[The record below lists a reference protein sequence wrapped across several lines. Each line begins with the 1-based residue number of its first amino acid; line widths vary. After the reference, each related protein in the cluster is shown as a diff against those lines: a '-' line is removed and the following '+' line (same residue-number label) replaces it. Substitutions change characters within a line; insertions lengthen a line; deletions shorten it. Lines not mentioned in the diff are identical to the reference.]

1 MKRFLLAMVIGVF
14 LLCGFSPVNGG
25 EVIFEWDPNS
35 EETLAGYRMYQT
47 ITPGDYTYGAEHAIG
62 DIPAGTETFTLSLAV
77 DGTFFWVATAYD
89 TEGRESGPSNEVTAT
104 VAFGPGPVAPTGCI
118 VRIPTN

>member
-1 MKRFLLAMVIGVF
+1 MKRFLLAMIVGAF

-25 EVIFEWDPNS
+25 EVIFEWDANS
-35 EETLAGYRMYQT
+35 ESNLAGYRMYQT
-47 ITPGDYTYGAEHAIG
+47 DTPGQYTFGVEHAIG
-62 DIPAGTETFTLSLAV
+62 VIPAGTETFTHVMAV

-104 VAFGPGPVAPTGCI
+104 VAFGPGPAAPTGCV
-118 VRIPTN
+118 VRIPVD